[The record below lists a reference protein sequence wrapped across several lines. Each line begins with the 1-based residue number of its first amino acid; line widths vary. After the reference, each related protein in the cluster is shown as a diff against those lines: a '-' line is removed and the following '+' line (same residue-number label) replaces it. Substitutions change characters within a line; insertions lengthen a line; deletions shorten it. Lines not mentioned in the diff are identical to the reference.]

1 MDLQLPMQSMPVT
14 TNVLSSN
21 PIHGEVYSIH
31 YYEIK
36 FVRDLRS
43 KIDTPN
49 TNMWC
54 LTFMAWYTSIKSL
67 DPTKTLAKGK
77 QDQQFLP
84 LVRHPPCFR
93 EAWKRR
99 Q

>member
-36 FVRDLRS
+36 FVRDLRQV
-43 KIDTPN
+43 
-49 TNMWC
+49 
-54 LTFMAWYTSIKSL
+54 
-67 DPTKTLAKGK
+67 GG
-77 QDQQFLP
+77 FLRA
-84 LVRHPPCFR
+84 LWFPP
-93 EAWKRR
+93 